1 MTAPVWHHAP
11 DRVREL
17 EHAANLVVLLHDRLD
32 ALDASLP
39 GATPALRH
47 LVAQVAEL
55 ARCIECFDAAG
66 PDDADLDDWTFER
79 SGLIAR
85 DLWHAAAEFDFTPA
99 QAEEHAAGLLYGLA
113 ELARTLGDEL
123 GDTSFAEA
131 STLPA
136 CIASLTEALRSLWA
150 DALCDTDR
158 PGDVADAYLTPVCR
172 RLLSLGGDGL
182 GHTGGLDNDDGHLT
196 RRAVL
201 ALIAGRRGL
210 RGFDLGE
217 ALLGDDL
224 IAAVAVVLGHLT
236 AMQLLVADGGAPA
249 PLIFAPLA
257 QETPD
262 APVV

>member
-1 MTAPVWHHAP
+1 VTAPVWHRAP
-11 DRVREL
+11 GRVRAL

-32 ALDASLP
+32 ELDASLP
-39 GATPALRH
+39 VSAPALRH

-55 ARCIECFDAAG
+55 ARCVERLDAAG
-66 PDDADLDDWTFER
+66 PEDDLDDWSFER

-99 QAEEHAAGLLYGLA
+99 QAEEHVAGLLYGLA

-123 GDTSFAEA
+123 GDGSLDEA

-182 GHTGGLDNDDGHLT
+182 GHAGGLDNADGYLT

-210 RGFDLGE
+210 LGFDLGE
-217 ALLGDDL
+217 PLLGDEL

-236 AMQLLVADGGAPA
+236 AMQLLVADGGARA